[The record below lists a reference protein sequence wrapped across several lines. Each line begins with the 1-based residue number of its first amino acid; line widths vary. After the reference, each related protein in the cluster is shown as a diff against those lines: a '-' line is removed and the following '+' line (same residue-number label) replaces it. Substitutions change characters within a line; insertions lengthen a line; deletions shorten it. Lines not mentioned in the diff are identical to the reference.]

1 MSIGPA
7 LDWRLVV
14 ALVVLTALAV
24 GAARLDRLPTS
35 RQSLT
40 ATVRAVVQL
49 LAVAGVLRV
58 ALEYVWSALL
68 FALLMLTVA
77 TFTSAGRAGVRRAWP
92 WVSLALLAGQLPVFA
107 VIFGTGSTEVTPP
120 AVVAICGI
128 VIGGTMTACSLLLRR
143 AFAGMNDRFGQ
154 IEAGLALGL
163 NRRQAIRLVIDGD
176 RADSLIPVLDQT
188 RTVGLVTL
196 PGAFIGVLLGG
207 GSPADAAAAQ
217 LIVLVGLV
225 AAETVTVVAAT
236 RLVASGRILPLAI
249 ETRLPPS

>member
-1 MSIGPA
+1 MTIGPA
-7 LDWRLVV
+7 LDWRLGV
-14 ALVVLTALAV
+14 ALVVLTVLAV
-24 GAARLDRLPTS
+24 GVSRLDRLPTS

-40 ATVRAVVQL
+40 AALRAVVQL
-49 LAVAGVLRV
+49 LLVAGVLRV
-58 ALEYVWSALL
+58 ALDAVWSAVL
-68 FALLMLTVA
+68 FVVLMLTVA
-77 TFTSAGRAGVRRAWP
+77 TFTSAGRAGARRAWP
-92 WVSLALLAGQLPVFA
+92 WIAVALLAGELPVLA

-163 NRRQAIRLVIDGD
+163 QRPQAIRLVIDDD
-176 RADSLIPVLDQT
+176 RPDALIPVLDQT

-236 RLVASGRILPLAI
+236 RLVASGRILPAEI
-249 ETRLPPS
+249 ATRLPPS